1 MSGDYMNGWKINWLP
16 EELGVHS
23 IDTMY
28 GDKHIVGSPFRCRV
42 YDLTKVRLYRDEMSE
57 QVDLDGIPGE
67 DIVFFGKTQ
76 KTFQLAK

>member
-1 MSGDYMNGWKINWLP
+1 
-16 EELGVHS
+16 
-23 IDTMY
+23 MY

-67 DIVFFGKTQ
+67 DIVFFGKKQ
-76 KTFQLAK
+76 KTLQFAKLHFDPIPQLVLIS